1 MPDLTKNEETEI
13 YPRILPVGETAF
25 TVEFGNAIDLAL
37 NRKVHALDAALNAP
51 SAPWL
56 VETVPTYRSLLV
68 IYDPLK
74 ADAQTVRTSLQ
85 HAIGNLRTVDIQ
97 EGPVVEIPVR
107 YGGTYGP
114 DLKDIAAHCGISP
127 QEVIHLHTQPIYHV
141 AMLGF
146 APGFTY
152 LLGLPPQLATPRLP
166 TPRLHVHAGSVG
178 IAGEQ
183 TGIYAMDTPGG
194 WRIIGRT
201 ELALFDPH
209 RDAPFLL
216 HAGDR
221 VRFIPSPL

>member
-1 MPDLTKNEETEI
+1 MPNLPLNKALPT

-37 NRKVHALDAALNAP
+37 NQKVHTLDAELHTSSP
-51 SAPWL
+51 PWL
-56 VETVPTYRSLLV
+56 IESVPTYRALLV

-74 ADAQTVRTSLQ
+74 ADAQAVRMALQ
-85 HAIGNLRTVDIQ
+85 HALSNLRRADQ
-97 EGPVVEIPVR
+97 PAGPIIEIPVH
-107 YGGTYGP
+107 YGGVDGP
-114 DLKDIAAHCGISP
+114 DLEDVAVHCSLAP
-127 QEVIHLHTQPIYHV
+127 QEIIALHTRPTYHV

-166 TPRLHVHAGSVG
+166 TPRMQVQAGSVG

-183 TGIYAMDTPGG
+183 TGIYALNTPGG

-201 ELALFDPH
+201 DLVLFDPH
-209 RDAPFLL
+209 REAPFML

-221 VRFIPSPL
+221 VRFMPVL